1 MTDEAGERAAGPR
14 PRPWEGPREELSAL
28 VSAMERREWVLCL
41 TLCGNL
47 VGLPTE
53 QTDWENTFLNNQEY
67 LSTVRVLE
75 DVTRLPFILLGPIA
89 VFQKSYLWD
98 VNSESFTGEI
108 GCLVFALKYS

>member
-1 MTDEAGERAAGPR
+1 MGSVPHALWEPRRAPDRTD
-14 PRPWEGPREELSAL
+14 
-28 VSAMERREWVLCL
+28 RR
-41 TLCGNL
+41 
-47 VGLPTE
+47 
-53 QTDWENTFLNNQEY
+53 ENTFLDNQEY

-89 VFQKSYLWD
+89 VFQKSYLLD

>member
-1 MTDEAGERAAGPR
+1 
-14 PRPWEGPREELSAL
+14 
-28 VSAMERREWVLCL
+28 MERREWVLCL

-75 DVTRLPFILLGPIA
+75 DVTRLPFIFVGSDRG
-89 VFQKSYLWD
+89 F
-98 VNSESFTGEI
+98 SEVLFM
-108 GCLVFALKYS
+108 GCKF

>member
-1 MTDEAGERAAGPR
+1 
-14 PRPWEGPREELSAL
+14 
-28 VSAMERREWVLCL
+28 MERREWVLCL

-53 QTDWENTFLNNQEY
+53 QTDWENTFLDNQEY

-89 VFQKSYLWD
+89 VFQKSYLLD